1 MNNEY
6 EVNNMC
12 KEALV
17 ILSYCNNEI
26 RDKIPNKIINKLK
39 EFAKDSNNNFKI
51 DFNKSLENQNISN
64 DGKNL
69 ISLIYYNYI
78 ASDLDKEEI
87 KNAWAKNEDNINKI
101 FIKDIKDKKENQLI
115 VKKENIFKIII
126 NKIKNFSKKRLNK
139 NIKNKRKK

>member
-87 KNAWAKNEDNINKI
+87 KNTWAKNEDNINKI